1 MEQNELVPKFP
12 RRARRCENSRA
23 MIAGSGALQRVSVA
37 ASATLSDVRREAG
50 VAPSAPLYSD
60 EACCDAFAEVLAPT
74 LARVCRFGA
83 FLVLLLL
90 RFEKSVA
97 TFVSFTGSFE
107 TAACAGDALRAGSLE
122 RSAVGA
128 VRVLTRLSPRK
139 RRFERERERERP
151 WERYSRRRVRG
162 VLRSRG
168 GRGAA
173 GGHGHSLLLAV
184 SGAERHA
191 IIAPHAASLARQWPP
206 RQRKNAPR
214 RLASRMGA
222 FVRCASRPHLE
233 CALVA
238 RFDAPQTPRQERE
251 RERDLLRQK
260 QVRTFDDMSDATF
273 DVSAAAGGT
282 AAAPTFRDFPTFRP
296 TGVREAKEEEASLFG
311 ERALEGQA
319 TGAASARSSTRTPSR
334 ASPTR
339 ARAASAPTARA
350 SRSSSAASSR
360 PEPRLARARK
370 IACSNR

>member
-1 MEQNELVPKFP
+1 
-12 RRARRCENSRA
+12 

-139 RRFERERERERP
+139 RRFERERERESVRGSDIRGAGCVVYCGREAVAARP
-151 WERYSRRRVRG
+151 AATDTAFFSPFPALSVTRSSRRTPRASRASGPRVNGRTPRDAS
-162 VLRSRG
+162 LREWARS
-168 GRGAA
+168 
-173 GGHGHSLLLAV
+173 
-184 SGAERHA
+184 SGAPRDRISNVPWSRVSTRH
-191 IIAPHAASLARQWPP
+191 
-206 RQRKNAPR
+206 
-214 RLASRMGA
+214 RLRGK
-222 FVRCASRPHLE
+222 R
-233 CALVA
+233 
-238 RFDAPQTPRQERE
+238 ERE